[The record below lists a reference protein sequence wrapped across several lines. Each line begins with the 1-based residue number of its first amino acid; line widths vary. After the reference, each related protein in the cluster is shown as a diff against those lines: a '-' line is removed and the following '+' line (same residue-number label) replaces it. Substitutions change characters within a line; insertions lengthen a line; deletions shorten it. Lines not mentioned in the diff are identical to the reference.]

1 MQMLEVCLLYP
12 NIIYKAFHNLKE
24 PFSEGKLYLSWWESA
39 QFLDLNRLPA
49 LAEGW
54 TCTSW

>member
-1 MQMLEVCLLYP
+1 MLEFCLLYP

-24 PFSEGKLYLSWWESA
+24 PFSKGKLHLNWWESA

-49 LAEGW
+49 LAAGW